1 VKQVEDSVKTQ
12 EQDVMGSDIL
22 YILVFGDHIK
32 LGQDGEGFKPDRK
45 RPKNTV
51 NSEL

>member
-1 VKQVEDSVKTQ
+1 
-12 EQDVMGSDIL
+12 
-22 YILVFGDHIK
+22 

-51 NSEL
+51 NSELWVHDKAKDDGQEIQPIMWKRIGLIIIALG